1 MPNGRS
7 LTGQSHDYK
16 RHGTTTLF
24 AALNVATGKVIGS
37 LQAAQADR
45 IPRFMNEIGA
55 AFVLDNLSTHKPKRD
70 MLLAHHKNVTFHCT
84 PTHTSWRLNQVEIW
98 FSILT
103 AKSLKGAS
111 FQAVE
116 ELRIDDETAR
126 PFAWTKPK
134 VHQKYL
140 KPCFTD

>member
-1 MPNGRS
+1 MW
-7 LTGQSHDYK
+7 
-16 RHGTTTLF
+16 
-24 AALNVATGKVIGS
+24 
-37 LQAAQADR
+37 
-45 IPRFMNEIGA
+45 
-55 AFVLDNLSTHKPKRD
+55 
-70 MLLAHHKNVTFHCT
+70 LARHKNVTFHY
-84 PTHTSWRLNQVEIW
+84 THTSWLNQVEIW

-116 ELRIDDETAR
+116 ELRIDAFIKDYNQTAR